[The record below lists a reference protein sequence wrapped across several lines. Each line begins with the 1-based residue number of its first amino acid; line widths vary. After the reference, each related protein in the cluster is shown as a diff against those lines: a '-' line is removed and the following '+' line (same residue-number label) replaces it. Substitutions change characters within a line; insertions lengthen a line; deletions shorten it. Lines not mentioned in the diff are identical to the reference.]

1 MIIQQSANTQKLI
14 IEVRLSNMAEKYA
27 IEMLGITKKFGN
39 ILANDHID
47 IRLKKGHILALCGEN
62 GAGKST
68 IMSILFGLYEPDEG
82 IIKKDGKEV
91 KITNPNDATKLNIGM
106 VHQHFKLVDTFTVL
120 QNIILGE
127 ETLKEYKENL
137 NVFKKSFN
145 FLNKHIF
152 KLIDYKKA
160 RKEVEEIINQYDLQV
175 DLDKKIKDISVEM
188 QQKVEIIKMLY
199 RHNDILIFDEP
210 TAVLT
215 EQEINDFLKILINLK
230 NEGKSIIFIS
240 HKLNEV
246 FEVSDEITIIRKGQY
261 IDTLETK
268 KTNKEKV
275 SALMVGRKIN
285 IYSEKP
291 IKKPLEE
298 VIRVEHLVMVDPLS
312 KKKIVN
318 DVSFNVRKGEI
329 VTLAGIDGN
338 GQQEVIY
345 GITGIKKTQSGT
357 ITLNGKDISTFSVRE
372 RNKTGISHIP
382 EDRHKHGLVLDYS
395 IYENAILDRYY
406 EKDFSKYFFLNDKSI
421 KKYGDELIE
430 KYDIRSSGD
439 GNTITRSMSGGN
451 QQKIIVG
458 REIERRQD
466 LLIAV
471 QPTRG
476 LDVGAIEGIH
486 NLLLEQREAN
496 KAILLVS
503 LELDQVLSL
512 SDRILVMYEGEIVGE
527 FDPRKVN
534 KETLGLYMSGAKK
547 DKVNAIKE
555 GGHE

>member
-1 MIIQQSANTQKLI
+1 M
-14 IEVRLSNMAEKYA
+14 EKEYV

-47 IRLKKGHILALCGEN
+47 IRLQKGHILALCGEN

-82 IIKKDGKEV
+82 VIKKDGQEV

-120 QNIILGE
+120 QNIILGDE
-127 ETLKEYKENL
+127 ILKEFDDNPNIFTKT
-137 NVFKKSFN
+137 FN
-145 FLNKHIF
+145 YLNKHLF
-152 KLIDYKKA
+152 KIIDYKKA
-160 RKEVEEIINQYDLQV
+160 REEVNIIIKQYDLQV
-175 DLDKKIKDISVEM
+175 DLDKKIKDTSVEM

-199 RHNDILIFDEP
+199 RKNDILIFDEP

-215 EQEINDFLKILINLK
+215 EQEIQDFLNILRNLK
-230 NEGKSIIFIS
+230 KEGKSIIFIS

-246 FEVSDEITIIRKGQY
+246 FEVSDEITVIRKGQY
-261 IDTLETK
+261 IDTLETS
-268 KTNKEKV
+268 KTTKEKI
-275 SALMVGRKIN
+275 SALMVGRKIKAFN
-285 IYSEKP
+285 ERAY
-291 IKKPLEE
+291 KKPLEE
-298 VIRVEHLVMVDPLS
+298 VLRVEHLTMLDSFS
-312 KKKIVN
+312 KKKVVN

-329 VTLAGIDGN
+329 VTIAGIDGN

-345 GITGIKKTQSGT
+345 GITGLKKTQSGV
-357 ITLNGKDISTFSVRE
+357 ITLDKKDISSFSVRE
-372 RNKTGISHIP
+372 RLKAGISHIP

-395 IYENAILDRYY
+395 IYENSILDRYY
-406 EKDFSKYFFLNDKSI
+406 EKEFSKFLFLNEKNI
-421 KKYGDELIE
+421 KQYADGLIE

-439 GNTITRSMSGGN
+439 GNTNVRSMSGGN

-458 REIERRQD
+458 REIERNQN

-476 LDVGAIEGIH
+476 LDIGAIEGIH
-486 NLLLEQREAN
+486 NLLLKQRENN
-496 KAILLVS
+496 KAILIVS
-503 LELDQVLSL
+503 SELDQVFSL

-527 FDPRKVN
+527 FSPKDIT
-534 KETLGLYMSGAKK
+534 KEKIGLYMSGAKK
-547 DKVNAIKE
+547 DQVNAIKE
-555 GGHE
+555 DGCE

>member
-1 MIIQQSANTQKLI
+1 MNSP
-14 IEVRLSNMAEKYA
+14 YA
-27 IEMLGITKKFGN
+27 IEMLGITKRFGS
-39 ILANDHID
+39 ILANDHIN
-47 IRLKKGHILALCGEN
+47 IRLKKGQILALCGEN

-127 ETLKEYKENL
+127 ETILQYDDKGNI
-137 NVFKKSFN
+137 FKKAFI
-145 FLNKHIF
+145 FLNRHIL
-152 KLIDYKKA
+152 KVIDYKTA
-160 RKEVEEIINQYDLQV
+160 RKEVQKIIDQYDLRV

-199 RHNDILIFDEP
+199 RKNDILIFDEP

-215 EQEINDFLKILINLK
+215 EQEIQDFLKTLVNLK

-261 IDTLETK
+261 IDTVETS
-268 KTNKEKV
+268 KTTKEKV
-275 SALMVGRKIN
+275 SALMVGRKLAMFD
-285 IYSEKP
+285 EKTV
-291 IKKPLEE
+291 KKPGDE
-298 VIRVEHLVMVDPLS
+298 VLRVDHLTMIDPFS

-318 DVSFNVRKGEI
+318 DVSFNVRRGEI

-345 GITGIKKTQSGT
+345 GITGISKISGGT
-357 ITLNGKDISTFSVRE
+357 ILLNKKDITNHSIRE
-372 RNKTGISHIP
+372 KLKEGISHIP
-382 EDRHKHGLVLDYS
+382 EDRHKYGLVLDYT
-395 IYENAILDRYY
+395 IHENSILDRYY
-406 EKDFSKYFFLNDKSI
+406 EKPFSKFLFMNDKAI
-421 KKYGDELIE
+421 KEYSNKLIE

-439 GNTITRSMSGGN
+439 GNTIVRSMSGGN

-458 REIERRQD
+458 REIERDKD

-486 NLLLEQREAN
+486 QLILEQREKD

-503 LELDQVLSL
+503 LELDQVLTL

-527 FDPRKVN
+527 FSPKNTN
-534 KETLGLYMSGAKK
+534 KQTLGLYMSGAKK

-555 GGHE
+555 KEHE

>member
-1 MIIQQSANTQKLI
+1 
-14 IEVRLSNMAEKYA
+14 MAYEYA
-27 IEMLGITKKFGN
+27 IEMLGITKRFGS
-39 ILANDHID
+39 ILANDNID

-91 KITNPNDATKLNIGM
+91 KITNPNDATKLSIGM

-120 QNIILGE
+120 ENIILGD
-127 ETLKEYKENL
+127 ETLKEYKTNL
-137 NVFKKSFN
+137 NIFKKAFN
-145 FLNKHIF
+145 YLNKYIF
-152 KLIDYKKA
+152 KIIDYKNA
-160 RKEVEEIINQYDLQV
+160 RKDVLKIIEQYDLHV

-199 RHNDILIFDEP
+199 RKNEILIFDEP

-215 EQEINDFLKILINLK
+215 EQEIQDFLKILLNLK
-230 NEGKSIIFIS
+230 KEGKSIIFIS

-246 FEVSDEITIIRKGQY
+246 FEVCDEITVIRKGQY

-268 KTNKEKV
+268 KTTKEDV
-275 SALMVGRKIN
+275 SALMVGRKVN
-285 IYSEKP
+285 LLDEKSK
-291 IKKPLEE
+291 KKPLDE
-298 VIRVEHLVMVDPLS
+298 VLRVEHLTMIDPFT
-312 KKKIVN
+312 KKKIVK

-345 GITGIKKTQSGT
+345 GITGIKKAHEGK
-357 ITLNGKDISTFSVRE
+357 IFLGGKDISSFSIRE
-372 RNKTGISHIP
+372 RIKAGISHIP
-382 EDRHKHGLVLDYS
+382 EDRHKYGLVLDYS
-395 IYENAILDRYY
+395 IYENSVLDRYY
-406 EKDFSKYFFLNDKSI
+406 EKEFSKCLFLNDKSI
-421 KKYGDELIE
+421 KKYADDLIE

-439 GNTITRSMSGGN
+439 GNTIVRSMSGGN

-458 REIERRQD
+458 REIERNQD

-476 LDVGAIEGIH
+476 LDIGAIEGIH
-486 NLLLEQREAN
+486 NLLLKQREEN

-527 FDPRKVN
+527 FKPSEVT
-534 KETLGLYMSGAKK
+534 KEKLGLYMSGAKK

-555 GGHE
+555 GEHE

>member
-1 MIIQQSANTQKLI
+1 MKD
-14 IEVRLSNMAEKYA
+14 VYA

-68 IMSILFGLYEPDEG
+68 IMSILFGLLEPDEG
-82 IIKKDGKEV
+82 VIKKDGEVV

-120 QNIILGE
+120 QNIILGD
-127 ETLKEYKENL
+127 ETLKEYTGKL
-137 NVFKKSFN
+137 NFFKKAFN
-145 FLNKHIF
+145 YLNKHLF

-160 RKEVEEIINQYDLQV
+160 REEINKIIDQYDLKV

-199 RHNDILIFDEP
+199 RKNDILIFDEP

-215 EQEINDFLKILINLK
+215 EQEIQDFLQVLKNLK
-230 NEGKSIIFIS
+230 KEGKSIIFIS

-246 FEVSDEITIIRKGQY
+246 FDVSDEITVIRKGQY
-261 IDTLETK
+261 VDTVETSK
-268 KTNKEKV
+268 SSKEEI
-275 SALMVGRKIN
+275 SALMVGRKLKIMV
-285 IYSEKP
+285 EKP
-291 IKKPLEE
+291 PQTPKEE
-298 VIRVEHLVMVDPLS
+298 VLRVEHLTMIDPIS

-345 GITGIKKTQSGT
+345 GITGLKKVQNGY
-357 ITLNGKDISTFSVRE
+357 ITLGGKDISTLSIRE
-372 RNKTGISHIP
+372 KIKAGISHIP

-395 IYENAILDRYY
+395 IYENSVLDRYY
-406 EKDFSKYFFLNDKSI
+406 EKEFSKFFFINEKSI
-421 KKYGDELIE
+421 KKYGDDLID

-439 GNTITRSMSGGN
+439 GNTIVRGMSGGN
-451 QQKIIVG
+451 QQKIIIG
-458 REIERRQD
+458 REIERNQD

-486 NLLLEQREAN
+486 ELLLQQRENN

-503 LELDQVLSL
+503 LELDQVFTL

-527 FDPRKVN
+527 FTPKDVTKQ
-534 KETLGLYMSGAKK
+534 KLGLYMSGAKK
-547 DKVNAIKE
+547 DEVSAIKE
-555 GGHE
+555 GKHE

>member
-1 MIIQQSANTQKLI
+1 M
-14 IEVRLSNMAEKYA
+14 EKEYV

-47 IRLKKGHILALCGEN
+47 IRLQKGHILALCGEN

-82 IIKKDGKEV
+82 IIKKDGQEV

-127 ETLKEYKENL
+127 EILKEFND
-137 NVFKKSFN
+137 NPNIFKKVFN
-145 FLNKHIF
+145 YLNKHLLKI
-152 KLIDYKKA
+152 IDYKKA
-160 RKEVEEIINQYDLQV
+160 REEVNKIIEQYDLQV
-175 DLDKKIKDISVEM
+175 DLDKKIKDTSVEM

-199 RHNDILIFDEP
+199 RKNDILIFDEP

-215 EQEINDFLKILINLK
+215 EQEIQDFLKILRNLK
-230 NEGKSIIFIS
+230 KEGKSIIFIS

-246 FEVSDEITIIRKGQY
+246 FEVSDEITVIRKGKY
-261 IDTLETK
+261 IDTLETS
-268 KTNKEKV
+268 KTTKEKI
-275 SALMVGRKIN
+275 SALMVGRKIKAFN
-285 IYSEKP
+285 EKTY
-291 IKKPLEE
+291 KKPLEE
-298 VIRVEHLVMVDPLS
+298 VLRVEHLTMLDPFS
-312 KKKIVN
+312 KKKVVN

-329 VTLAGIDGN
+329 VTIAGIDGN

-345 GITGIKKTQSGT
+345 GITGLKKTQSGV
-357 ITLNGKDISTFSVRE
+357 ITLDKKDISSFSVRE
-372 RNKTGISHIP
+372 KLKAGISHIP

-395 IYENAILDRYY
+395 IYENSVLDRYY
-406 EKDFSKYFFLNDKSI
+406 EKEFSKFLFLNEKNI
-421 KKYGDELIE
+421 KQYADGLIE

-439 GNTITRSMSGGN
+439 GNTNVRSMSGGN

-458 REIERRQD
+458 REIERNQD

-486 NLLLEQREAN
+486 NLLLKQREN
-496 KAILLVS
+496 DKAILLVS
-503 LELDQVLSL
+503 SELDQVFSL

-527 FDPRKVN
+527 FSP
-534 KETLGLYMSGAKK
+534 KEITKEKIGLYMSGAKK
-547 DKVNAIKE
+547 DQVNAIKE
-555 GGHE
+555 DGCE

>member
-1 MIIQQSANTQKLI
+1 MET
-14 IEVRLSNMAEKYA
+14 EYA
-27 IEMLGITKKFGN
+27 IEMLDITKRFGN
-39 ILANDHID
+39 ILANDHVN
-47 IRLKKGHILALCGEN
+47 IRLKRGQILSLCGEN

-82 IIKKDGKEV
+82 VIKKDGEIV

-120 QNIILGE
+120 ENIILGE
-127 ETLKEYKENL
+127 ESLLEFEENG
-137 NVFKKSFN
+137 NIFKKAFN
-145 FLNKHIF
+145 FINKNIL
-152 KLIDYKKA
+152 KIIDYKKA
-160 RKEVEEIINQYDLQV
+160 RERVLSIIEQYDLRV

-199 RHNDILIFDEP
+199 RNNDILIFDEP

-215 EQEINDFLKILINLK
+215 EQEIKDFLRILSNLK
-230 NEGKSIIFIS
+230 KEGKSIIFIS

-246 FEVSDEITIIRKGQY
+246 FEVSDQITIIQKGKY
-261 IDTLETK
+261 IATLDVKDTS
-268 KTNKEKV
+268 KEEV
-275 SALMVGRKIN
+275 SALMVGRKVNLYGAKKDI
-285 IYSEKP
+285 KP
-291 IKKPLEE
+291 QEE
-298 VIRVEHLVMVDPLS
+298 VLRVEHLTMLDPFT

-318 DVSFNVRKGEI
+318 DVSFNVRRGEI

-345 GITGIKKTQSGT
+345 GITGLKKMV
-357 ITLNGKDISTFSVRE
+357 NGSISLGNKDITALSIRE
-372 RNKTGISHIP
+372 KIKEGIAHIP
-382 EDRHKHGLVLDYS
+382 EDRHRHGLVLDYS
-395 IYENAILDRYY
+395 IYQNSVLDRYY
-406 EKDFSKYFFLNDKSI
+406 EPGFSKCMFMNESNI
-421 KKYGDELIE
+421 RKYADELID
-430 KYDIRSSGD
+430 KYDVRSSGD
-439 GNTITRSMSGGN
+439 GNTIVRSMSGGN

-458 REIERRQD
+458 REIERNTD

-486 NLLLEQREAN
+486 NLLLNQRENN

-503 LELDQVLSL
+503 LELDQVLNL

-527 FDPRKVN
+527 FNPKQVN

-547 DKVNAIKE
+547 DVVNAIKE
-555 GGHE
+555 AENE

>member
-1 MIIQQSANTQKLI
+1 ME
-14 IEVRLSNMAEKYA
+14 EVYA

-68 IMSILFGLYEPDEG
+68 IMSILFGLFEPDEG
-82 IIKKDGKEV
+82 IIKKDGEEV
-91 KITNPNDATKLNIGM
+91 RITNPNDATRLNIGM

-120 QNIILGE
+120 QNIILGD
-127 ETLKEYKENL
+127 ETLIKYKDEHNI
-137 NVFKKSFN
+137 FKKAFN
-145 FLNKHIF
+145 YLNKHVF
-152 KLIDYKKA
+152 KFIDYKSA
-160 RKEVEEIINQYDLQV
+160 RKEVEKIINQYDLQV

-199 RHNDILIFDEP
+199 RKNDILIFDEP

-215 EQEINDFLKILINLK
+215 EQEIQDFLNILRNLK
-230 NEGKSIIFIS
+230 KEGKSIIFIS

-246 FEVSDEITIIRKGQY
+246 FDVSDEITVIRKGQY
-261 IDTLETK
+261 INTLNTSET
-268 KTNKEKV
+268 TKEEI
-275 SALMVGRKIN
+275 SALMVGRKLKEFHGKN
-285 IYSEKP
+285 PKTP
-291 IKKPLEE
+291 KEE
-298 VIRVEHLVMVDPLS
+298 VLRVEHLTMLDPFS
-312 KKKIVN
+312 KKVIVK
-318 DVSFNVRKGEI
+318 DVSFNVRKGEV

-345 GITGIKKTQSGT
+345 GITGIKKVKSGQ
-357 ITLNGKDISTFSVRE
+357 IMLNGKDISSFSIRE
-372 RNKTGISHIP
+372 KNKAGISHIP

-395 IYENAILDRYY
+395 IYENSVLDRYY
-406 EKDFSKYFFLNDKSI
+406 EKDFSKYLFLNEKNI
-421 KKYGDELIE
+421 KAYGDKLIN

-439 GNTITRSMSGGN
+439 GNTIVRGMSGGN
-451 QQKIIVG
+451 QQKIIIG
-458 REIERRQD
+458 REIERHQD

-476 LDVGAIEGIH
+476 LDIGAIEGIH
-486 NLLLEQREAN
+486 NLLLNQRDHD

-503 LELDQVLSL
+503 LELDQVLTL

-527 FDPRKVN
+527 FTPNEVS
-534 KETLGLYMSGAKK
+534 KEKLGLYMSGAKK

-555 GGHE
+555 DKHE